1 MGVDDLSHYFSYTKL
16 ASSAYISSERSYLFC
31 SILWTA
37 CKGKKLKLARHAL
50 QMPALNP
57 QALELAQAFMA
68 WVSRMDVS
76 LCPVCKVGHLRTVEV
91 LAGVRQLP
99 VPGSLAWPQE
109 RGPP

>member
-1 MGVDDLSHYFSYTKL
+1 MDCLQG
-16 ASSAYISSERSYLFC
+16 E
-31 SILWTA
+31 
-37 CKGKKLKLARHAL
+37 KLKLARHAL
-50 QMPALNP
+50 QMPAALNP
-57 QALELAQAFMA
+57 RALESAQVFMA
-68 WVSRMDVS
+68 RVSRMDVG